1 MPDEMIK
8 FLTLDRWGTA
18 NLDKW
23 WKYMGMKL
31 SLENGDEHLNLT
43 SRRNG
48 DGCRRDDDI
57 DEAIVPVGITN
68 RN

>member
-8 FLTLDRWGTA
+8 LLTLDRWGAA

-23 WKYMGMKL
+23 WEKMELKL
-31 SLENGDEHLNLT
+31 SLEKMGMNLNLT
-43 SRRNG
+43 TRRNG

-57 DEAIVPVGITN
+57 DEALVPVGITN